1 VIYGFLRRG
10 RGELVWTD
18 LIGGTRTTGNGYPTL
33 IVPIKRGKRA
43 PRKALAKGVV
53 RARDGE
59 GHRAGKTPRK
69 AAGRVNAGQGWLP
82 AYQVPEVAGGVGQN
96 VRTGRCGPRSVS
108 PEGTEKERRSH
119 NRHPG
124 RPAEQPGGRFGQKT
138 SMKKG
143 CFIDVM
149 ISA

>member
-1 VIYGFLRRG
+1 MIYGFLRRG

-59 GHRAGKTPRK
+59 PAASMEGFTAVPK
-69 AAGRVNAGQGWLP
+69 ARIS
-82 AYQVPEVAGGVGQN
+82 
-96 VRTGRCGPRSVS
+96 RSA
-108 PEGTEKERRSH
+108 RD
-119 NRHPG
+119 
-124 RPAEQPGGRFGQKT
+124 A
-138 SMKKG
+138 
-143 CFIDVM
+143 
-149 ISA
+149 A